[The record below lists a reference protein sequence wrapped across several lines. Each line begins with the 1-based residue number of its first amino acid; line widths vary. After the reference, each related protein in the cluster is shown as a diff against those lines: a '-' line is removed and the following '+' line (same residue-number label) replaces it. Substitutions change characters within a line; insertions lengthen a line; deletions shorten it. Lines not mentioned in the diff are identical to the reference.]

1 MGITNTKVNLITDL
15 GKLKLKNPI
24 MTASGTFGYSDEFN
38 EFIDVSNLGAV
49 VTKAITLM
57 PREGNNHL
65 RIFETYG
72 GLINSI
78 GLENVGINKFLEDK
92 LPILKENNIDFVVN
106 LAGSTLEEYV
116 ELAKICQ
123 REGVK
128 AVELNISCPNVKS
141 GCLEFGVDEESL
153 VILVKSVRDEYSGC
167 LMVKLT
173 PNVTSIE
180 KIGVAAQKAGADV
193 ISAINTVKGLGLKLE
208 CIDGKFHKR
217 GMIQGGLS
225 GKAIK
230 PVALGAV
237 YRLSNAVDIPIV
249 GMGGISCFEDVLEFM
264 AVGADAVQIGTSN
277 FTHPDLSESIVDEL
291 HDFMLKNN
299 FKDLPELKKELRGA
313 INNG

>member
-1 MGITNTKVNLITDL
+1 MGTVSAKIDLTTDL

-24 MTASGTFGYSDEFN
+24 LTASGTFGYADEFN
-38 EFIDVSNLGAV
+38 EFIDVSSLGAI
-49 VTKAITLM
+49 VTKAITLF

-78 GLENVGINKFLEDK
+78 GLENAGINKFLETK
-92 LPILKENNIDFVVN
+92 VPLLKENNIDFVMN
-106 LAGSTLEEYV
+106 LAGSTLDEYV

-123 REGVK
+123 NESIK

-141 GCLEFGVDEESL
+141 GCLEFGVDEGSL
-153 VILVKSVRDEYSGC
+153 STLVNAVRAEYSGC
-167 LMVKLT
+167 LIVKLT

-208 CIDGKFHKR
+208 CVGGKFQKR

-230 PVALGAV
+230 PVALSAV
-237 YRLSNAVDIPIV
+237 YKLSKVVDIPII
-249 GMGGISCFEDVLEFM
+249 GMGGISCLEDVFEFM

-277 FTHPDLSESIVDEL
+277 FTHPDLSERIVFEL
-291 HDFMLKNN
+291 QNFMVKNN
-299 FKDLPELKKELRGA
+299 FKDLSELKNELRGA
-313 INNG
+313 VDNG